1 MWSELKKKAAKDVS
15 AYFIPF
21 IPAFKQVSTTS
32 PFPLPTN
39 WLADYQ
45 LHDYSWKTQTAKS
58 VKGVIFSQ

>member
-15 AYFIPF
+15 AYFIP
-21 IPAFKQVSTTS
+21 AFKNVSTTS

-45 LHDYSWKTQTAKS
+45 LHDYSWKTQATKS